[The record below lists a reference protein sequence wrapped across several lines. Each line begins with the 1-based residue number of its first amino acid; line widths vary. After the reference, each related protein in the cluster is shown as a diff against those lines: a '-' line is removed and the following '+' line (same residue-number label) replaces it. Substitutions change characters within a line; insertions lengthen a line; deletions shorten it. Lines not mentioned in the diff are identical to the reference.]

1 MHITMPCIQC
11 FCLRDTWV
19 ERRVMDKWMDGWLS
33 ESADGC
39 APFTWF
45 GEWVSKGG
53 EKNGYIWLYSFCLFL
68 LLCIIVN

>member
-1 MHITMPCIQC
+1 
-11 FCLRDTWV
+11 
-19 ERRVMDKWMDGWLS
+19 MDGWLS

-53 EKNGYIWLYSFCLFL
+53 EKNGYIRLYSFCLFL